1 MQAIPGG
8 PVFSACR
15 RRDAVR
21 FIGGA
26 GSRLHGAATIPAGK
40 PDRAWHRIALRQCP
54 VDTGRI
60 ALDPEKP

>member
-15 RRDAVR
+15 RRDTVR
-21 FIGGA
+21 FCGGR
-26 GSRLHGAATIPAGK
+26 GPPSRGAATIPAGR
-40 PDRAWHRIALRQCP
+40 PDRALHRITLRQCP
-54 VDTGRI
+54 VDIGRV

>member
-1 MQAIPGG
+1 MQAVPGG

-21 FIGGA
+21 FCGG
-26 GSRLHGAATIPAGK
+26 GGHLHGAAAIPARR
-40 PDRAWHRIALRQCP
+40 PDLALHRIALRQCP
-54 VDTGRI
+54 VDIGRI